1 MSVIVLNKDNFK
13 EEILDYKELVLVDFY
28 ADWCGPCKMMSPIL
42 DELSEEENIKVCKID
57 TDEEIELAKE
67 YGVMTIPCIIAFKE
81 GKEINRSIG
90 LVSKDELLKLRRKA
104 RLNGDHR
111 TANLLTNYIRLA
123 KEREPRRYKREK
135 QELRMNEL
143 EEGYEKI
150 KR

>member
-90 LVSKDELLKLRRKA
+90 LVNKDELLKII
-104 RLNGDHR
+104 D
-111 TANLLTNYIRLA
+111 
-123 KEREPRRYKREK
+123 
-135 QELRMNEL
+135 
-143 EEGYEKI
+143 
-150 KR
+150 

>member
-13 EEILDYKELVLVDFY
+13 EEVLDYKEVVLVDFY

-42 DELSEEENIKVCKID
+42 DELSEEEKIKVCKID

-90 LVSKDELLKLRRKA
+90 LVSKDELLKLFK
-104 RLNGDHR
+104 
-111 TANLLTNYIRLA
+111 
-123 KEREPRRYKREK
+123 
-135 QELRMNEL
+135 
-143 EEGYEKI
+143 
-150 KR
+150 

>member
-13 EEILDYKELVLVDFY
+13 EEVLNYKELLLVDFY

-81 GKEINRSIG
+81 GKDINRSIG
-90 LVSKDELLKLRRKA
+90 LVSKDELLKLFK
-104 RLNGDHR
+104 
-111 TANLLTNYIRLA
+111 
-123 KEREPRRYKREK
+123 
-135 QELRMNEL
+135 
-143 EEGYEKI
+143 
-150 KR
+150 

>member
-1 MSVIVLNKDNFK
+1 MSVIALNKDNFK
-13 EEILDYKELVLVDFY
+13 EEILDSKELVLVDFY

-90 LVSKDELLKLRRKA
+90 LVSKDELLKLFK
-104 RLNGDHR
+104 
-111 TANLLTNYIRLA
+111 
-123 KEREPRRYKREK
+123 
-135 QELRMNEL
+135 
-143 EEGYEKI
+143 
-150 KR
+150 